1 MRLLRGVF
9 SVLIVIWMHK
19 KIGYTKRV
27 AYFLFILSLSS
38 YHLMTE
44 WHKRQN
50 HQFEVLQAEWNTDD
64 GAAEK
69 HSHCQVSQRHLNTT
83 KDNPKYVE

>member
-1 MRLLRGVF
+1 
-9 SVLIVIWMHK
+9 
-19 KIGYTKRV
+19 
-27 AYFLFILSLSS
+27 
-38 YHLMTE
+38 MTE